1 MCQGTEYAP
10 AKTWEYLSEIPQFSI
25 GTKSM
30 LALQNNNI
38 CTQISQHI
46 FAPKGGYCLNYN

>member
-10 AKTWEYLSEIPQFSI
+10 AKTWEYPSEIPQFSI